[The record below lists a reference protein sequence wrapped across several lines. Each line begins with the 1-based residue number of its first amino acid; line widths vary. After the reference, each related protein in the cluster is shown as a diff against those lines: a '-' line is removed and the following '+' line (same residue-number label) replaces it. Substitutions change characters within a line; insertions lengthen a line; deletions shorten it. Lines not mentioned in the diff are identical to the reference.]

1 MMRRFLQLES
11 CDMMDVLSY
20 LAYETTPMERERRAE
35 ILRQDMMKTL
45 SKQQQEFVDFI
56 LKMYVRNGFKE
67 LGLDKLG
74 TLIDMK
80 YHSIADAKQ
89 KLNMDALQMRDFFLD
104 MQKQLYNGKG
114 VVNINI
120 HNHYHGN
127 IDTLTINK

>member
-1 MMRRFLQLES
+1 MMRRFLQLDS

-67 LGLDKLG
+67 LGMEKLG

-89 KLNMDALQMRDFFLD
+89 QLKMDAPQMRDFFLN
-104 MQKQLYNGKG
+104 MQKELYNGKG
-114 VVNINI
+114 VVNVTIENKFMGPVGQVIN
-120 HNHYHGN
+120 
-127 IDTLTINK
+127 NK